1 MIKSM
6 RTTLM
11 SRTFGIFLSLL
22 LLCSCAT
29 TPEPSAIIPA
39 SELPADVTINK
50 DAGRGNKL
58 IVTLR
63 LESGEELPFFVD
75 TGAGGTV
82 FDASLEPGLGKPLGT
97 WTVQRWG
104 VKEKKSVYAT
114 PKLYLGST
122 LLTTGS
128 RVLAFDFS
136 GMSFH
141 TGKPIMGVLGMDVLE
156 HYCIQLDFSAGK
168 LRFLDDEHADKKGW
182 GRAFPIV
189 ALNSND
195 ARPSIGEN
203 LFGAQGP
210 HSLIDSGYDTD
221 GWLMPRFYQQWTNQ
235 AARPVKGKARS
246 PKGMFGGES
255 YPQISMRVENVES
268 DGIGLPFLA
277 RHLVTLDFPK
287 HTMYL
292 KRTSIGPLPDGGV
305 AAVLNFLKGLK
316 EKGQLP
322 GWSTDEHGAPRVTM
336 DSASNS
342 GTVDIL
348 KNGDSSIYHYQ
359 VTRVSEAAP
368 WKLRRSWRTDQNDHT
383 IEEYPVP

>member
-1 MIKSM
+1 M
-6 RTTLM
+6 RQILKPHTL
-11 SRTFGIFLSLL
+11 GIFVGLA

-39 SELPADVTINK
+39 SELPADVTLNK

-82 FDASLEPGLGKPLGT
+82 FDASLEPRLGKPLGT

-104 VKEKKSVYAT
+104 VKEKKSVYET
-114 PKLYLGST
+114 PKLYLGRT
-122 LLTTGS
+122 PLMTGS
-128 RVLAFDFS
+128 RVFTFDFT

-141 TGKPIMGVLGMDVLE
+141 TDKPIMGVLGMDVLE
-156 HYCIQLDFSAGK
+156 HYCIQMDFSAGK
-168 LRFLDDEHADKKGW
+168 MRFLDDKHADKKDW

-189 ALNSND
+189 ALNSKD
-195 ARPSIGEN
+195 ARPAVREN

-210 HSLIDSGYDTD
+210 HSLIDSGYDAD
-221 GWLMPRFYQQWTNQ
+221 GWLMPKYFQQWTNQ
-235 AARPVKGKARS
+235 AARPAKGKARS
-246 PKGMFGGES
+246 PDGMFGGET
-255 YPQISMRVENVES
+255 YPHIALRVEDVES

-322 GWSTDEHGAPRVTM
+322 GWSKDEHGAPRVTM

-348 KNGDSSIYHYQ
+348 KNGDSSTYHYT
-359 VTRVSEAAP
+359 VVRASKDDP
-368 WKLRRSWRTDQNDHT
+368 WKLRRAWRTDQSDHA